1 MIDIEKLKKE
11 AEKARIFLENNKLP
25 SSEEVL
31 IAKESLEQFQK
42 TMDSSSIKSALSKFS
57 DSNNYESEITKALYS
72 MTNNENLSLSTRSLN
87 NLGKSLVGDIM
98 KQNMDEHL
106 KANDKINLGNILEIK
121 KSENPLISQIEK
133 VIEVGKLQNEMIGNI
148 SEYMRIQ
155 NEYTDKE
162 VRELEKQNDIIA
174 KQVESNRKSSRNA
187 IIFAILI
194 SAFTSYLSYKAS
206 YDIYEKE
213 KLENNEDNKKLLD
226 SINDK
231 SIENENMSLLLKEM
245 QLQNKINKNIE
256 DNQIK
261 LIKVIEIQNEYLKKK
276 DKK

>member
-1 MIDIEKLKKE
+1 MDIQKLKEE
-11 AEKARIFLENNKLP
+11 AEKAKIFLETHKLP
-25 SSEEVL
+25 SSEEL
-31 IAKESLEQFQK
+31 SKAKESLEQFQK
-42 TMDSSSIKSALSKFS
+42 TMNSSNIKSALSNFS
-57 DSNNYESEITKALYS
+57 DYNNYESEITKALYS
-72 MTNNENLSLSTRSLN
+72 MTNNENLSLSARNLN

-106 KANDKINLGNILEIK
+106 KANGQINLENVLDIK
-121 KSENPLISQIEK
+121 KFENPLISQIEK
-133 VIEVGKLQNEMIGNI
+133 VIEVGKLQNEMLSDI

-162 VRELEKQNDIIA
+162 VKELERQN
-174 KQVESNRKSSRNA
+174 ESNRKSSISTMIVA
-187 IIFAILI
+187 IISILL
-194 SAFTSYLSYKAS
+194 SAFASYKSYTAS

-213 KLENNEDNKKLLD
+213 KLENNEDNMKLLEVV
-226 SINDK
+226 NNK
-231 SIENENMSLLLKEM
+231 NENMSLLLKEM

-261 LIKVIEIQNEYLKKK
+261 LIESQNEYLKKK

>member
-256 DNQIK
+256 NNQIK
-261 LIKVIEIQNEYLKKK
+261 LIKVIESQNEYLKKK